1 MVLLQGI
8 LMEQMDSVGID
19 TQCGMGTEYI
29 RMALLTETAA
39 MSLLH
44 MMSIIVLAM
53 NITMMAR

>member
-8 LMEQMDSVGID
+8 LMEQIDSVSID
-19 TQCGMGTEYI
+19 TQCGMGTEYM

-53 NITMMAR
+53 NITMMVR

>member
-8 LMEQMDSVGID
+8 FMEQMDSVGID
-19 TQCGMGTEYI
+19 TQRGMGTKYMP
-29 RMALLTETAA
+29 MALLMETAE